1 MTSESTTREQLYHLL
16 QLTYFNG
23 IDGANPDQAVEALH
37 ESISWRHT
45 QVWEHDG
52 HDRSTTDTLVGRE
65 TVRSFLAERIEQMQV
80 VGIRHK
86 VGVVLTD
93 GEYGAFRAEVIGPT
107 GKTVPF
113 LGWVELKDGK
123 ISSYIVMPE
132 L

>member
-65 TVRSFLAERIEQMQV
+65 TVREFLTRRIEQMQV
-80 VGIRHK
+80 VGIKHK
-86 VGVVLTD
+86 VGKVLTD
-93 GEYGAFRAEVIGPT
+93 GEYGAFRAVVVGPT
-107 GKTVPF
+107 GKSVPF
-113 LGWVELKDGK
+113 LGWVELEEGK
-123 ISSYIVMPE
+123 ISSYMVMPE

>member
-1 MTSESTTREQLYHLL
+1 
-16 QLTYFNG
+16 
-23 IDGANPDQAVEALH
+23 
-37 ESISWRHT
+37 
-45 QVWEHDG
+45 
-52 HDRSTTDTLVGRE
+52 
-65 TVRSFLAERIEQMQV
+65 MQV

-86 VGVVLTD
+86 VGAVLTD